1 MVVEVWSPG
10 VVSGAAELVSR
21 NTDVVPVPIVENC
34 NWVVPLTVWNTLGFT
49 PPEVLPVMRATP
61 PVARAAPPN
70 ATPRP
75 CEAAPP
81 IRPAIW
87 LPRPRLTSTLPK
99 SERVDTRL
107 KVMSPVRDES
117 SVTSILLAPKLPA
130 FRELILAELTKL
142 VPALMVDAYMSL
154 VEM

>member
-1 MVVEVWSPG
+1 MVVEVWSAG
-10 VVSGAAELVSR
+10 VVPGAAELVSR
-21 NTDVVPVPIVENC
+21 NTDVVAVPMVENWSC
-34 NWVVPLTVWNTLGFT
+34 VVPLTVWNTFGFT
-49 PPEVLPVMRATP
+49 PPDVRPVIRATP

-70 ATPRP
+70 ATPSP

-81 IRPAIW
+81 IKPASW

-107 KVMSPVRDES
+107 KVMSPVRDER

-142 VPALMVDAYMSL
+142 FPTFMVDAYMSL